1 MAPIPTPIRKWIE
14 QFTSDRGFFQ
24 SSSDVDHDAT
34 SNRTHDG
41 DDIEPDS
48 VTTDALEADSLNI
61 TPYASG
67 TVTLSADETVLLDVS
82 EVYESGYWNVFIS
95 VAGGDGGGVRSKLDQ
110 SSSDTTAWYLEETDS
125 LSITVNWATIN
136 IGETA

>member
-24 SSSDVDHDAT
+24 SSSDVDHNAT

-48 VTTDALEADSLNI
+48 VTTDALEAEGSFTDPAGNTYTGRVGKTTEQVQEDAIIWSDG
-61 TPYASG
+61 YAP
-67 TVTLSADETVLLDVS
+67 
-82 EVYESGYWNVFIS
+82 NF
-95 VAGGDGGGVRSKLDQ
+95 AGG
-110 SSSDTTAWYLEETDS
+110 
-125 LSITVNWATIN
+125 N
-136 IGETA
+136 